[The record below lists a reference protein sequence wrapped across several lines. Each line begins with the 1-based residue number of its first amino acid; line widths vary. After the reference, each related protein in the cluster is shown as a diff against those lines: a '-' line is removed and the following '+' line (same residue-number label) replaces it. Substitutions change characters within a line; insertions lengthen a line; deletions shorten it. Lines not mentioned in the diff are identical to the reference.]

1 MISVSTGGSV
11 TVVYLFNLQTE
22 TLLSIRLPEPILG
35 TYSSACQVTESLYFI
50 HGGHGTPVS
59 SSAILLD
66 TSTGNIQDLP
76 SSQQSRYEHGSIF
89 FKGNIYLFGG
99 YSSATLVSCE
109 KYSLEA
115 RTWQYID
122 PLPIPAHVTM
132 ASQVGDL
139 ILVSGYQLASVY
151 SYN

>member
-66 TSTGNIQDLP
+66 TSTGAIQDLP
-76 SSQQSRYEHGSIF
+76 SSQQPRYSAWL
-89 FKGNIYLFGG
+89 NIL
-99 YSSATLVSCE
+99 
-109 KYSLEA
+109 
-115 RTWQYID
+115 
-122 PLPIPAHVTM
+122 
-132 ASQVGDL
+132 
-139 ILVSGYQLASVY
+139 
-151 SYN
+151 